1 VKTFYSAQEIED
13 LARQGVRELMVDE
26 NVVLTDL
33 ARQTADLLGVRLVTP
48 APAPQ
53 APSRPVA
60 AGAPRP
66 AQAATPARSAM
77 VDGASQ
83 PAPAASAGPLAAR
96 PRGCQH
102 GPLGDRPAS
111 AATARDAAGSS
122 AVIDDLV
129 NAVKQLSKNRA

>member
-33 ARQTADLLGVRLVTP
+33 ACQTADLLGVRLVKP
-48 APAPQ
+48 GVPAPQ
-53 APSRPVA
+53 AASRPA
-60 AGAPRP
+60 AGGAPGP
-66 AQAATPARSAM
+66 AQAATPPRPA
-77 VDGASQ
+77 VEGASR
-83 PAPAASAGPLAAR
+83 PASAASAGPLAAR

-102 GPLGDRPAS
+102 GPLGDRPA
-111 AATARDAAGSS
+111 TAVTKDAAGSS